1 MKLLLTND
9 DGFSADGIK
18 TLARRLSDAAH
29 EVWIFAPDRNRS
41 AASNRIT
48 MDKPL
53 RIKKHAERVYSC
65 SGMPADCVITAL
77 KSGIVGDGIDAVLS
91 GINRGANIGTDIL
104 YSGTAAAARQA
115 VLYGVPGIALSVRSS
130 DGLWRYDAM
139 ANFAV
144 HNLSHLISLTHT
156 ANGDGTPDGLCIF
169 VNVNGK
175 SLERYEGASFADE
188 ISFREYRDAVHV
200 LEAPDGDL
208 YSFFCGGDIVTHGG
222 DASDNAVCEKG
233 FVAVSRIYAE
243 VRAAKGVDGISF
255 SV

>member
-1 MKLLLTND
+1 
-9 DGFSADGIK
+9 
-18 TLARRLSDAAH
+18 
-29 EVWIFAPDRNRS
+29 
-41 AASNRIT
+41 

>member
-18 TLARRLSDAAH
+18 TLARHLSDAGH
-29 EVWIFAPDRNRS
+29 DVWIFAPDRNRS

-53 RIKKHAERVYSC
+53 RIKEHGQRVYSC
-65 SGMPADCVITAL
+65 SGMPADCVIAAL
-77 KSGIVGDGIDAVLS
+77 KSGIIGSGVDAVLS

-115 VLYGVPGIALSVRSS
+115 VLYGVPGIAFSVRSS
-130 DGLWRYDAM
+130 GGLWRYDAM
-139 ANFAV
+139 ARFASS
-144 HNLSHLISLTHT
+144 NLSSLISLTHT

-169 VNVNGK
+169 VNVNGL
-175 SLERYEGASFADE
+175 SLERYGGASFADE

-200 LEAPDGDL
+200 LEGPDGDR